1 MKIYQIAVYMLI
13 ASIVVNGC
21 LYSNSTTPDLKI
33 KFQQTYENDV
43 MDFVDVQQ
51 LVRREGFPGDEE
63 GALQAVL
70 LQHGQHK
77 CIVVDVAAD
86 GEGQGSEDT
95 ENNPC
100 ERYHEVGIA
109 AA

>member
-1 MKIYQIAVYMLI
+1 MVKNRMPKPPIHWVSERQK
-13 ASIVVNGC
+13 SR
-21 LYSNSTTPDLKI
+21 PW
-33 KFQQTYENDV
+33 
-43 MDFVDVQQ
+43 
-51 LVRREGFPGDEE
+51 
-63 GALQAVL
+63 
-70 LQHGQHK
+70 
-77 CIVVDVAAD
+77 DVAAD